1 MWSRCACVWNEME
14 WVVIWLTPC
23 HESSLSFIFHGHG
36 LCIFFLTCLVSMRHT
51 FFGHASFHFFLT
63 WLLSMWHT
71 FFGYASFH
79 IFFITHIIDIWREW
93 SWLRS
98 FYFMDGWW
106 IMLISSV
113 GILHMIMG
121 VYVILIPKYEKILAR
136 VIQFDKNSM
145 K

>member
-1 MWSRCACVWNEME
+1 MNHPSPLFFMDMGYAFFFNM
-14 WVVIWLTPC
+14 PC
-23 HESSLSFIFHGHG
+23 EHEAYILWA
-36 LCIFFLTCLVSMRHT
+36 CIFS
-51 FFGHASFHFFLT
+51 FFLT

-113 GILHMIMG
+113 WISHMNIWVRGKFFIPSTLKRLSSSWQRGNMIKEIKFYFILTT
-121 VYVILIPKYEKILAR
+121 E
-136 VIQFDKNSM
+136 NS
-145 K
+145 KG